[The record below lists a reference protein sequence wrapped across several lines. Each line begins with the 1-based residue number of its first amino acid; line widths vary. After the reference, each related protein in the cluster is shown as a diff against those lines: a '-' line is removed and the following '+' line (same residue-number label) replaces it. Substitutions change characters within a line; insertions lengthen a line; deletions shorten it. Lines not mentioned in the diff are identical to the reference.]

1 MKRGVRGGIIKLLD
15 RGEIVDIHLSAIE
28 VLEEKGVKSK
38 SRRILEVFRN
48 SGAEVDFNTG
58 YVRIPQYLVKEAL
71 RKSPSKVILHGRDE
85 NYSIL
90 LEDSRV
96 YFGFGGTPT
105 PYIRDLETGCIRR
118 PTKKDFAEATRLGD
132 ALPNMD
138 FIMSIAGAFDVPP
151 ESEYLHEFEAMFNNT
166 VKPIVYSAPS
176 AYLARKI
183 IEMAAIV
190 LGGFRKLREKP
201 ILALYSETVSPLTF
215 AQENEAMI
223 EFASE
228 NIPVVLG
235 PVPMAGATAPI
246 TVCGAAVVA
255 VAEALAAITLI
266 QSVKPGAPVIYS
278 GCAALMDQRTGRFS
292 YGAPEF
298 ALGNIILAQMAQY
311 YGLPCFGWGG
321 CSDSK
326 VPDAQAGAEVMMNTL
341 VSAFSGVNLIHDFG
355 YLAGGSIGSM
365 EMAVIGDEVAG
376 MVKRILEGVRID
388 DDALAVDLIK
398 SVGPEGQFM
407 SQKHT
412 LKFLRREIY
421 TPTLFDRKPE
431 SLWLSEGGR
440 DIAAVARGKARRML
454 KEHVVEPLPEDVR
467 KRLSDLVKKSE
478 EELIKHS

>member
-1 MKRGVRGGIIKLLD
+1 VKRGVRGGIVKLLD
-15 RGEIVDIHLSAIE
+15 RGEVVDIHLSAIE

-38 SRRILEVFRN
+38 SRKILEVFRN
-48 SGAEVDFNTG
+48 SGGEVDFNTG
-58 YVRIPQYLVKEAL
+58 YVKIPQYLVKEAL
-71 RKSPSKVILHGRDE
+71 RKSPSKVVLHGRDE

-105 PYIRDLETGCIRR
+105 PYIRDLETGGIRR

-190 LGGFRKLREKP
+190 LGGFRRLREKP

-223 EFASE
+223 EFAVE

-266 QSVKPGAPVIYS
+266 QSVKPGTPVIYS

-376 MVKRILEGVRID
+376 IVKRILEGVRID
-388 DDALAVDLIK
+388 DETLAVDLIK

-412 LKFLRREIY
+412 LKFLRREVY

-440 DIAAVARGKARRML
+440 DIAAVAREKARKIL

-467 KRLSDLVKKSE
+467 KRLSDSVRNWEKELVK
-478 EELIKHS
+478 HD

>member
-1 MKRGVRGGIIKLLD
+1 MKRGVKGGIIKLLS
-15 RGEIVDIHLSAIE
+15 RGEILDIHLSAIE

-38 SRRILEVFRN
+38 SKKILEIFRN
-48 SGAEVDFNTG
+48 CGAEVDFDTG
-58 YVRIPQYLVKEAL
+58 YVRIPQHLVEGAL
-71 RKSPSKVILHGRDE
+71 RKSPSKVILHGRSE
-85 NYSIL
+85 QYSIL
-90 LEDSRV
+90 LENARV

-105 PYIRDLETGCIRR
+105 PYIRDLETGGIRR

-138 FIMSIAGAFDVPP
+138 FIMSIAGVFDVPP

-176 AYLARKI
+176 AYLARRVM
-183 IEMAAIV
+183 EMAAIV
-190 LGGFRKLREKP
+190 LGGFYELRRKP

-223 EFASE
+223 EFANE
-228 NIPVVLG
+228 NIPIVLG

-246 TVCGAAVVA
+246 TVGGATVVA

-266 QSVKPGAPVIYS
+266 QSVKPGVPVIYS

-298 ALGNIILAQMAQY
+298 ALGNIVLAQMAQY

-341 VSAFSGVNLIHDFG
+341 VSAFSGINLIHDFG

-376 MVKRILEGVRID
+376 IVKRILKGVRID
-388 DDALAVDLIK
+388 DESLAVDLIK
-398 SVGPEGQFM
+398 NIGPEGQFM

-412 LKFLRREIY
+412 LKFLRREVY

-440 DIAAVARGKARRML
+440 DIAVIAREKAKKIL
-454 KEHVVEPLPEDVR
+454 KEHVVEPLPEDIR
-467 KRLSDLVKKSE
+467 KSLSDFVKKCE
-478 EELIKHS
+478 KELINNK

>member
-1 MKRGVRGGIIKLLD
+1 MKRGVRGGIVKLLD
-15 RGEIVDIHLSAIE
+15 RGEVVDIHLSAIE

-38 SRRILEVFRN
+38 SRKILEVFRN
-48 SGAEVDFNTG
+48 SGGEVDFNTG
-58 YVRIPQYLVKEAL
+58 YVKIPQYLVKEAL
-71 RKSPSKVILHGRDE
+71 RKSPSKVVLHGRDE

-105 PYIRDLETGCIRR
+105 PYIRDLETGGIRR

-190 LGGFRKLREKP
+190 LGGFRRLREKP

-223 EFASE
+223 EFAVE

-266 QSVKPGAPVIYS
+266 QSVKPGTPVIYS

-376 MVKRILEGVRID
+376 IVKRILEGVRID
-388 DDALAVDLIK
+388 DETLAVDLIK

-412 LKFLRREIY
+412 LKFLRREVY

-440 DIAAVARGKARRML
+440 DIAAVAREKARKIL

-467 KRLSDLVKKSE
+467 KRLSDSVRNWEKELVK
-478 EELIKHS
+478 HD